1 ANVAVTVSVAGV
13 HGSGLNYNF
22 DVGICWGVSDFNG
35 GIPLVE
41 LAANLGNHCVAS
53 YETDD
58 GVGWVQG
65 VRTGEVRLCVLL
77 SSHCPA
83 LRVYLYHQP
92 LLTQQQLLWQQLY
105 DMSSSN

>member
-1 ANVAVTVSVAGV
+1 MAVTVSVAGV
-13 HGSGLNYNF
+13 HGSGLNYNL

-65 VRTGEVRLCVLL
+65 VRTGEVRHCVLL
-77 SSHCPA
+77 SSHFKCVAIQA
-83 LRVYLYHQP
+83 LASTFVDATTTIMAP
-92 LLTQQQLLWQQLY
+92 VA
-105 DMSSSN
+105 